1 MAQDPG
7 LAAAPPQGTLRLVL
21 QVALAAAGV
30 FVLLFLA
37 WRIREALLLAF
48 AAVVV
53 AVLLDA
59 AARPVERWSGLS
71 RTLALAVI
79 ATIVALVLLG
89 FGWLLGSSIQSQLSD
104 LASQLP
110 QAINQLEQTL
120 GIELLA
126 RDEGQQGALA
136 DISAAV
142 RQLFGSLA
150 SLGSSIAGALTALVL
165 VVVGGF
171 FLAADPHLYRRGL
184 VKLFPP
190 RMHARV
196 DDALG
201 AGGRA
206 LRLWLIAELIA
217 MAIIFVLV
225 SLGAWAIGL
234 PAPLALGLFAGLT
247 EFVPII
253 GPIVGA
259 IPGLLLALTQGGS
272 TLLWAAVLYLAIQQ
286 LESNVITPLVQERM
300 ADIPPALLLFAVLAI
315 GLVFGLAGVIIAAPL
330 TVLLYVLVKKL
341 YLRQTLGEA
350 TEVPG
355 EDQHRASK
363 AAE

>member
-1 MAQDPG
+1 MS
-7 LAAAPPQGTLRLVL
+7 APPRRGTLRLVL

-53 AVLLDA
+53 AVVLDA
-59 AARPVERWSGLS
+59 AAGPVERWSGLS
-71 RTLALAVI
+71 RSLALAVV
-79 ATIVALVLLG
+79 ALVVALVLLG
-89 FGWLLGSSIQSQLSD
+89 FGWLLGSSIQSQVSS

-110 QAINQLEQTL
+110 QAIGQLEETL

-126 RDEGQQGALA
+126 REEGQQGGLA
-136 DISAAV
+136 DITAAV

-150 SLGSSIAGALTALVL
+150 ALGSSIAGALTALVL

-184 VKLFPP
+184 VKMFPP

-201 AGGRA
+201 AAGRA
-206 LRLWLIAELIA
+206 LRLWLLAELIA
-217 MAIIFVLV
+217 MAIVFVLV

-272 TLLWAAVLYLAIQQ
+272 TLIWAALLYLAIQQ
-286 LESNVITPLVQERM
+286 LESNVITPVVQERM
-300 ADIPPALLLFAVLAI
+300 AEIPPALLLFSVLAF
-315 GLVFGLAGVIIAAPL
+315 GLVFGMAGVIVAAPL

-350 TEVPG
+350 TDVPG
-355 EDQHRASK
+355 EDEAEPKK
-363 AAE
+363 AGTVA